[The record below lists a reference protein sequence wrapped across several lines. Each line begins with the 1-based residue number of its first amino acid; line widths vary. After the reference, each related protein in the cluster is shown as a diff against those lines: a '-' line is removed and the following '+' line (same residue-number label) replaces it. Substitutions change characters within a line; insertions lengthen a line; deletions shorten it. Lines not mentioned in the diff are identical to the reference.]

1 MRGRM
6 VAPVPMVS
14 AVLTPVA
21 QSVVMQR
28 AAWLDDGSVHGG
40 EADGRPRRIKFR
52 SAGDRTDRA
61 DLYGSGP
68 AVGRCPSSAN
78 SAICLGLAGV
88 RTGSLVTH
96 S

>member
-6 VAPVPMVS
+6 VAPAPMVS

-40 EADGRPRRIKFR
+40 GADGRPRRIKFR

-61 DLYGSGP
+61 DCTVQDRL
-68 AVGRCPSSAN
+68 SADAQAAQTRR
-78 SAICLGLAGV
+78 SV
-88 RTGSLVTH
+88 
-96 S
+96 